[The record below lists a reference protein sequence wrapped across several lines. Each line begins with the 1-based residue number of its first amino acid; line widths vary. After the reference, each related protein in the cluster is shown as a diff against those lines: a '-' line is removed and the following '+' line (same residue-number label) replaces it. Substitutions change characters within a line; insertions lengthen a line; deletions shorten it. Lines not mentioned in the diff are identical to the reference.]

1 MSHESRQVSFFS
13 GPGHKLSGTLVTPD
27 PAARPTNGFPV
38 IVLCLGYRP
47 VVGMFAPKYAQGF
60 AELGYAMLYFE
71 YRGFGASEGPRW
83 RHIAQEQLE
92 DVKNAISFVASCE
105 EIDATRIAI
114 WGDASFGGAHAVMA
128 GAEDDRVRCV
138 AATTPFADGEL
149 LLKSTRAS
157 WEWSE
162 FMRRVEADRQT
173 RAVTGEGED
182 VEAFEI
188 IEFEA
193 SSHARTL
200 KHGQKHPD
208 LLALRYPL
216 APTTDAILAYKP
228 VEHVHK
234 LGSKALLLVAAEND
248 HTTPA
253 WHAQMLYDAATAP
266 KRLVILR
273 GAGHT
278 EVHGSRL
285 VDVMRLGAQWLAEHL
300 APLTDDMVSSD
311 GDVSRAGD
319 SDAPILAKDLT
330 RELIDRIER
339 EAIS

>member
-1 MSHESRQVSFFS
+1 VSHQSRQVDFYS
-13 GPGHKLSGTLVTPD
+13 GPGYKLSGTLFTPD
-27 PAARPTNGFPV
+27 PATRPADGFPG

-60 AELGYAMLYFE
+60 AELGYAVLFFE

-92 DVKNAISFVASCE
+92 DVRNAITFLSSCE
-105 EIDATRIAI
+105 DVDASRIAV

-149 LLKSTRAS
+149 LLKSTRSA
-157 WEWSE
+157 WEWAE
-162 FMRRVEADRQT
+162 FSRRVAADREV
-173 RAVTGEGED
+173 RARTGAGED

-188 IEFEA
+188 IQFEA

-216 APTTDAILAYKP
+216 APTTDAIMAYKP

-234 LGSKALLLVAAEND
+234 LAPKALLLVAAEHD

-253 WHAQMLYDAATAP
+253 WHAQMLYDAARGP

-278 EVHGSRL
+278 DVHGRRL
-285 VDVMRLGAQWLAEHL
+285 VDVMRIGAEWLARHL
-300 APLTDDMVSSD
+300 APLTDDMITSQ
-311 GDVSRAGD
+311 GDPSRAGEAE
-319 SDAPILAKDLT
+319 APALAREMT